1 MLRWQAQVLQH
12 VRSAAQANSRLR
24 QGGALVFSAPKAISR
39 TVWDHMS
46 AHLVRSVA
54 LREVLVALLPLFA
67 KFVPL
72 DHSLISWEH
81 TRANFVLSAGLS
93 EHKVLTSL
101 NPVSIALLG
110 DMLM

>member
-1 MLRWQAQVLQH
+1 MLQH
-12 VRSAAQANSRLR
+12 VRSAAQANSRLQ
-24 QGGALVFSAPKAISR
+24 QGGALVLSAPKVISR
-39 TVWDHMS
+39 TVWDHIA
-46 AHLVRSVA
+46 AHLVHSVA
-54 LREVLVALLPLFA
+54 SREVLVARLPMFA

-101 NPVSIALLG
+101 NPVFTALLG